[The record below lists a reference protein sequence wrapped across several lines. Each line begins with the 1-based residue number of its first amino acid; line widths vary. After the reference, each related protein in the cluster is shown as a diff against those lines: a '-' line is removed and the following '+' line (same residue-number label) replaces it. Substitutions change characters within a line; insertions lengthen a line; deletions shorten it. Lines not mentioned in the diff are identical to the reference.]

1 MMRFPAGRVDQ
12 GIVKKLVEAWKM
24 FTRMPLLSP
33 AWSKEIES
41 VVSLVTSTPDNEFS
55 GYLEATL
62 EKALKKS
69 SS

>member
-24 FTRMPLLSP
+24 FTGMPLLPP
-33 AWSKEIES
+33 AWPKEIES
-41 VVSLVTSTPDNEFS
+41 VVSLVTSTPGNEFR